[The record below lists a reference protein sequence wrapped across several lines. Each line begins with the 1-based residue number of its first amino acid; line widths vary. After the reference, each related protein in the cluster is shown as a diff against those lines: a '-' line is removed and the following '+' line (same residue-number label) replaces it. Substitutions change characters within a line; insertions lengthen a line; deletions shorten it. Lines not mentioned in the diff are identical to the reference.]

1 MKLRELCSR
10 DVVTAE
16 PSATLREAALRMREG
31 HVGALVVVD
40 RQGGAARPVGIVTD
54 RDIVVAVIA
63 VPGARPEGIR
73 VGDIMSSPAF
83 LARESDGVFEALR
96 AMGEHGVRRLPVV
109 AEDGTLAGIVT
120 ADDILRVLAAELANL
135 GTALQRGRVREATER
150 GRLGLPS

>member
-1 MKLRELCSR
+1 MKLRDLCSR

-40 RQGGAARPVGIVTD
+40 RQGGAERPVGIVTD

-73 VGDIMSSPAF
+73 VGDIMSAPVF
-83 LARESDGVFEALR
+83 LGRESDGAFEALQ
-96 AMGEHGVRRLPVV
+96 AMSEHGVRRLPVV

-120 ADDILRVLAAELANL
+120 ADDVLRVMAAELSNL
-135 GTALQRGRVREATER
+135 GTALQRGRTREATER
-150 GRLGLPS
+150 GRLQFPS